1 MKIALTYDLRNHY
14 LELGYT
20 EEQTAEF
27 DSPATIEAIAASLS
41 ELGHTPVQIGHVQ
54 ELTRRLAA
62 GERWDLVF
70 NIAEGLHGLG
80 REALIPALL
89 DAYRIPYTF
98 SDPCVMAVS
107 LHKGF
112 TKSILRDA
120 GLHTP
125 DFTLVGEA
133 ADIDSVDLP
142 YPLFAKPVAEG
153 TGKGITGASR
163 IETPLELELCCREL
177 LARYRQPVLVERY
190 LPGREF
196 TVGILGTGSR
206 ASVLGTLEVI
216 IREQGEPGV
225 YTYLNK
231 ERCEELVEYRFE
243 RGTAIRGT
251 ATRHSP
257 TDRRKGR
264 LTAIRAVEDLALRAW
279 RVLGCRDAG
288 RIDIRLDA
296 DGVPAILE
304 LNPLAGLHPTH
315 SDLPMIATA
324 VGMEYR
330 ELIDRIVCSARER
343 VELRPSQIV
352 PEALSSSSIL
362 V

>member
-1 MKIALTYDLRNHY
+1 MKIALTYDLRSHY
-14 LELGYT
+14 LGLGYT

-27 DSPATIEAIAASLS
+27 DSPDTIRAITAAVS
-41 ELGHTPVQIGHVQ
+41 ELGHEPVQIGHVR

-70 NIAEGLHGLG
+70 NIAEGLEGMG

-120 GLHTP
+120 GLATP
-125 DFTLVGEA
+125 DFVLVREA
-133 ADIDSVDLP
+133 ADIDGVDLS
-142 YPLFAKPVAEG
+142 YPLFVKPVAEG
-153 TGKGITGASR
+153 TGKGISGASR
-163 IETPLELELCCREL
+163 IENSADLRRCCLGL
-177 LARYRQPVLVERY
+177 LATYRQPVLVERY

-206 ASVLGTLEVI
+206 ASVLGTSEVI
-216 IREQGEPGV
+216 IREQGEKGI
-225 YTYLNK
+225 YTYRNK
-231 ERCEELVEYRFE
+231 NSCEELVEYRFLE
-243 RGTAIRGT
+243 DSDIR
-251 ATRHSP
+251 P
-257 TDRRKGR
+257 
-264 LTAIRAVEDLALRAW
+264 VEDLALKAW
-279 RVLGCRDAG
+279 RLLGCRDAG
-288 RIDIRLDA
+288 RIDIRLDEVG
-296 DGVPAILE
+296 DPAILE

-324 VGMEYR
+324 AGMEYR
-330 ELIDRIVCSARER
+330 ELIDRIVTSAMQRSE
-343 VELRPSQIV
+343 PQGPGAV

>member
-1 MKIALTYDLRNHY
+1 MKIALTYDLRSHY
-14 LELGYT
+14 LGLGYT

-27 DSPATIEAIAASLS
+27 DSPATIQAITAALS
-41 ELGHTPVQIGHVQ
+41 ELGHEPVQIGHVR

-70 NIAEGLHGLG
+70 NIAEGLDGLG

-120 GLHTP
+120 GLSTP
-125 DFTLVGEA
+125 DFALVREA
-133 ADIDSVDLP
+133 ADIDRVDLP

-153 TGKGITGASR
+153 TGKGISGTSR
-163 IETPLELELCCREL
+163 IENSADLRRCCLDL
-177 LARYRQPVLVERY
+177 LATYRQPVLVERY

-196 TVGILGTGSR
+196 TVAILGTGYRS
-206 ASVLGTLEVI
+206 SVLGTLEVI
-216 IREQGEPGV
+216 IREHGEQGV
-225 YTYLNK
+225 YTYRNK
-231 ERCEELVEYRFE
+231 ESSEELVKYRFV
-243 RGTAIRGT
+243 GVSDIR
-251 ATRHSP
+251 P
-257 TDRRKGR
+257 
-264 LTAIRAVEDLALRAW
+264 VEDLALRAW
-279 RVLGCRDAG
+279 RLLGCRDAG

-296 DGVPAILE
+296 AGAPAILE

-324 VGMEYR
+324 VGMGYR
-330 ELIDRIVCSARER
+330 ELIDRIVTSAMRRSE
-343 VELRPSQIV
+343 SQVLEAV

>member
-1 MKIALTYDLRNHY
+1 MKIALTYDLRSHY
-14 LELGYT
+14 LELGYS

-27 DSPATIEAIAASLS
+27 DSPATIQAISAALS
-41 ELGHTPVQIGHVQ
+41 QLGHTPVQIGHVQ

-70 NIAEGLHGLG
+70 NIAEGLYGLG

-89 DAYRIPYTF
+89 DAYRIAYTF

-112 TKSILRDA
+112 AKSILRDA
-120 GLHTP
+120 GLPTP
-125 DFTLVGEA
+125 DFVLVREA
-133 ADIDSVDLP
+133 ADIDSVNLT

-163 IETPLELELCCREL
+163 IQAPRELELCCRDL

-196 TVGILGTGSR
+196 TVGVLGTGSR
-206 ASVLGTLEVI
+206 AAVLGTLEVI
-216 IREQGEPGV
+216 IREQGEAGV

-231 ERCEELVEYRFE
+231 EKCEELVEYGFVA
-243 RGTAIRGT
+243 GTA
-251 ATRHSP
+251 
-257 TDRRKGR
+257 D
-264 LTAIRAVEDLALRAW
+264 RAVEDLALQAW
-279 RVLGCRDAG
+279 QILGCRDAG

-296 DGVPAILE
+296 DGVPAIIE
-304 LNPLAGLHPTH
+304 MNPLAGLHPTH
-315 SDLPMIATA
+315 SDLPMIAAA
-324 VGMEYR
+324 VGMGYR
-330 ELIDRIVCSARER
+330 ELIGRIVRSAQER
-343 VELRPSQIV
+343 VEFQSSEV
-352 PEALSSSSIL
+352 APEAPSPSSIL

>member
-1 MKIALTYDLRNHY
+1 MKIGLTYDLRSHY

-27 DSPATIEAIAASLS
+27 DSPATIQAITAALS
-41 ELGHTPVQIGHVQ
+41 ELGHEPVQIGHAQ
-54 ELTRRLAA
+54 ELTRFLAA

-125 DFTLVGEA
+125 DFTLVGDA
-133 ADIDSVDLP
+133 ADVGTVHLP

-153 TGKGITGASR
+153 TGKGISGASR
-163 IETPLELELCCREL
+163 IENSAELRRCCLDL
-177 LARYRQPVLVERY
+177 LATYRQPVLVERY

-196 TVGILGTGSR
+196 TVGILGSGCR

-216 IREQGEPGV
+216 IREQGEQGV
-225 YTYLNK
+225 YTYRNK
-231 ERCEELVEYRFE
+231 ESCEEVVEYRFVE
-243 RGTAIRGT
+243 DSDIRPVG
-251 ATRHSP
+251 
-257 TDRRKGR
+257 
-264 LTAIRAVEDLALRAW
+264 DLALQAW
-279 RVLGCRDAG
+279 RLLGCRDAG

-296 DGVPAILE
+296 DGDPAILE

-324 VGMEYR
+324 VGMDYR
-330 ELIDRIVCSARER
+330 ELIGRIVTSA
-343 VELRPSQIV
+343 LRRSRPQAPGAV

>member
-27 DSPATIEAIAASLS
+27 DSPATIEAIAAALS
-41 ELGHTPVQIGHVQ
+41 ELGHTPVRIGHVQ

-125 DFTLVGEA
+125 DFALVGEA

-231 ERCEELVEYRFE
+231 ERCEELVEYRFV
-243 RGTAIRGT
+243 RG
-251 ATRHSP
+251 
-257 TDRRKGR
+257 
-264 LTAIRAVEDLALRAW
+264 TAIRAVEDLALRAW

-330 ELIDRIVCSARER
+330 ELIDRIVCSARGRMEFQ
-343 VELRPSQIV
+343 PSQIV

>member
-14 LELGYT
+14 LELGLT

-27 DSPATIEAIAASLS
+27 DSPATIQAISAAIY
-41 ELGHTPVQIGHVQ
+41 ELGHVPVQIGHVQ
-54 ELTRRLAA
+54 ELVRRLAG
-62 GERWDLVF
+62 GERWDVVF
-70 NIAEGLHGLG
+70 NIAEGLHGSG

-112 TKSILRDA
+112 TKSILRDG
-120 GLHTP
+120 GLPTP
-125 DFTLVGEA
+125 DFALVREA
-133 ADIDSVDLP
+133 GDIHSVDLP

-153 TGKGITGASR
+153 TGKGITEASR
-163 IETPLELELCCREL
+163 IADSSGLRHCCLELLEKH
-177 LARYRQPVLVERY
+177 RQPVLVERY

-196 TVGILGTGSR
+196 TVGILGTGGR

-216 IREQGEPGV
+216 IREQGEGGA

-231 ERCEELVEYRFE
+231 ERCEELVEYRFVT
-243 RGTAIRGT
+243 GQ
-251 ATRHSP
+251 
-257 TDRRKGR
+257 
-264 LTAIRAVEDLALRAW
+264 AVQSVEALALQAW
-279 RVLGCRDAG
+279 RLLGCRDAG
-288 RIDIRLDA
+288 RIDIRLDEQA
-296 DGVPAILE
+296 EPSILE
-304 LNPLAGLHPTH
+304 VNPLAGLHPTH
-315 SDLPMIATA
+315 SDLSMIATA

-330 ELIDRIVCSARER
+330 ELIDRIVRSALER
-343 VELRPSQIV
+343 RTAQSSEVL

>member
-1 MKIALTYDLRNHY
+1 MNIALTYDLRSHY
-14 LELGYT
+14 LELGLS

-27 DSPATIEAIAASLS
+27 DSPATIEAISAALS
-41 ELGHTPVQIGHVQ
+41 ELGHTPVPIGHVQ

-98 SDPCVMAVS
+98 SDPCVMALS
-107 LHKGF
+107 LHKAF
-112 TKSILRDA
+112 AKSILRDA
-120 GLHTP
+120 GLHTA
-125 DFTLVGEA
+125 DFALVREEG
-133 ADIDSVDLP
+133 DIESVDLT

-163 IETPLELELCCREL
+163 IQSPAELGLCCREL
-177 LARYRQPVLVERY
+177 LARYGQPVLVERY

-196 TVGILGTGSR
+196 TVGVLGTGNR

-216 IREQGEPGV
+216 IREQGESGV

-231 ERCEELVEYRFE
+231 ERCEELVEYHFVSGQDAQ
-243 RGTAIRGT
+243 GTAVR
-251 ATRHSP
+251 
-257 TDRRKGR
+257 D
-264 LTAIRAVEDLALRAW
+264 VEELALRAW
-279 RVLGCRDAG
+279 RNLGCRDAG

-296 DGVPAILE
+296 EGVPAILE

-324 VGMEYR
+324 AGMSYR
-330 ELIDRIVCSARER
+330 QLIDRIIRSAQER
-343 VELRPSQIV
+343 MEFQD
-352 PEALSSSSIL
+352 PEVVSEELSSSSIL

>member
-1 MKIALTYDLRNHY
+1 MKIALTYDLRSHY
-14 LELGYT
+14 LELGLT

-27 DSPATIEAIAASLS
+27 DSPATIQAISEALCQ
-41 ELGHTPVQIGHVQ
+41 LGHVPVQIGRAQ

-70 NIAEGLHGLG
+70 NIAEGLYGLG

-120 GLHTP
+120 GLPTP
-125 DFTLVGEA
+125 DFALVREA
-133 ADIDSVDLP
+133 VDIDSVDLA

-153 TGKGITGASR
+153 TGKGITEASR
-163 IETPLELELCCREL
+163 ITDPSDLRYCCLQLLEKHG
-177 LARYRQPVLVERY
+177 QPVLVERY

-216 IREQGEPGV
+216 IREQGEAGV
-225 YTYLNK
+225 YTYRNK
-231 ERCEELVEYRFE
+231 EKCEELVEYRFVAGE
-243 RGTAIRGT
+243 EGGTAVRLSAEVSKAVRDT
-251 ATRHSP
+251 AVRP
-257 TDRRKGR
+257 
-264 LTAIRAVEDLALRAW
+264 VEELALQTW
-279 RVLGCRDAG
+279 RLLGCRDAG
-288 RIDIRLDA
+288 RVDIRLDA
-296 DGVPAILE
+296 EGAPAVLE
-304 LNPLAGLHPTH
+304 VNPLAGLHPTH
-315 SDLPMIATA
+315 SDLPMIAAA
-324 VGMEYR
+324 VGMSYR
-330 ELIDRIVCSARER
+330 ELMERIVTSARER
-343 VELRPSQIV
+343 AEADPSEVV
-352 PEALSSSSIL
+352 PEASYTSSIL

>member
-1 MKIALTYDLRNHY
+1 MNIALTYDLRSHY
-14 LELGYT
+14 LELGLS

-27 DSPATIEAIAASLS
+27 DSPATIQAICEALCQ
-41 ELGHTPVQIGHVQ
+41 LGHVPVLVGHVQ
-54 ELTRRLAA
+54 ELIRRLAG

-70 NIAEGLHGLG
+70 NIAEGLYGLG

-89 DAYRIPYTF
+89 DSYQIPYTF

-120 GLHTP
+120 GLPTP
-125 DFTLVGEA
+125 DFALVREA
-133 ADIDSVDLP
+133 GDIDCVDLP

-153 TGKGITGASR
+153 TGKGITAASR
-163 IETPLELELCCREL
+163 ITDPWDLRQCCLELLEKHH
-177 LARYRQPVLVERY
+177 QPVLVERY

-196 TVGILGTGSR
+196 TVGILGTGER
-206 ASVLGTLEVI
+206 AAVLGTLEVI
-216 IREQGEPGV
+216 IREQGETGG

-231 ERCEELVEYRFE
+231 QRCEELVEYRYFTGGE
-243 RGTAIRGT
+243 DAIKGGEDDTAV
-251 ATRHSP
+251 
-257 TDRRKGR
+257 RR
-264 LTAIRAVEDLALRAW
+264 VEDLALRAW

-288 RIDIRLDA
+288 RIDIRLDELA
-296 DGVPAILE
+296 EPAILE
-304 LNPLAGLHPTH
+304 VNPLAGLHPTH

-324 VGMEYR
+324 VGMGYR
-330 ELIDRIVCSARER
+330 ELIDRIVASTMER
-343 VELRPSQIV
+343 RAAQSCPAV
-352 PEALSSSSIL
+352 PDASSPSSIL

>member
-27 DSPATIEAIAASLS
+27 DSPATIEAIAAALS
-41 ELGHTPVQIGHVQ
+41 ELGHTPVRIGHVQ

-125 DFTLVGEA
+125 DFALVGEA
-133 ADIDSVDLP
+133 ADIDSVDLH

-225 YTYLNK
+225 YTYINK
-231 ERCEELVEYRFE
+231 ERCEELVEYRFV
-243 RGTAIRGT
+243 RG
-251 ATRHSP
+251 
-257 TDRRKGR
+257 
-264 LTAIRAVEDLALRAW
+264 TAIRAVEDLALRAW

-330 ELIDRIVCSARER
+330 ELIDRIVCSARGR
-343 VELRPSQIV
+343 VEFQPSQIV

>member
-1 MKIALTYDLRNHY
+1 MKIALTYDLRSHY
-14 LELGYT
+14 LALGYT

-27 DSPATIEAIAASLS
+27 DSPVTIQAIATALS
-41 ELGHTPVQIGHVQ
+41 QLGHTPVQIGNAQ
-54 ELTRRLAA
+54 ELISRLAA

-89 DAYRIPYTF
+89 DAYRIAYTF

-112 TKSILRDA
+112 TKRILRDA
-120 GLHTP
+120 GLPTP
-125 DFTLVGEA
+125 DFALVREA
-133 ADIDSVDLP
+133 ADIDAVSLP
-142 YPLFAKPVAEG
+142 YPLFAKPLAEG

-163 IETPLELELCCREL
+163 IGSPAELRRCCLDL
-177 LARYRQPVLVERY
+177 LAEHRQPVLVERY

-206 ASVLGTLEVI
+206 ASVLGALEVI
-216 IREQGEPGV
+216 IRERGEPGV

-231 ERCEELVEYRFE
+231 ERCEELVEYRFVSGE
-243 RGTAIRGT
+243 AIRQV
-251 ATRHSP
+251 A
-257 TDRRKGR
+257 
-264 LTAIRAVEDLALRAW
+264 ELALRAW
-279 RVLGCRDAG
+279 RILGCRDAG
-288 RIDIRLDA
+288 RLDIRLDA

-304 LNPLAGLHPTH
+304 VNPLAGLHPTH
-315 SDLPMIATA
+315 SDLPMIATS
-324 VGMEYR
+324 VGMDYR
-330 ELIDRIVCSARER
+330 ELIDRIVCSAKER
-343 VELRPSQIV
+343 VEFQPSEVV
-352 PEALSSSSIL
+352 PEALSSSSIF

>member
-1 MKIALTYDLRNHY
+1 MKIALTYDLRSHY
-14 LELGYT
+14 LELGYS

-27 DSPATIEAIAASLS
+27 DSPATIQAISAALS

-89 DAYRIPYTF
+89 DAYRIAYTF

-120 GLHTP
+120 GLSTP
-125 DFTLVGEA
+125 DFALVREA
-133 ADIDSVDLP
+133 AEIDSVDLT

-163 IETPLELELCCREL
+163 IETPRELELCCRDL
-177 LARYRQPVLVERY
+177 LARYEQPVLVERY

-196 TVGILGTGSR
+196 TVGVLGTGSR
-206 ASVLGTLEVI
+206 ASALGTLEVI
-216 IREQGEPGV
+216 ILAQGEQGA
-225 YTYLNK
+225 YSYLNK
-231 ERCEELVEYRFE
+231 ERCEELVEYRFVD
-243 RGTAIRGT
+243 GTTGSA
-251 ATRHSP
+251 
-257 TDRRKGR
+257 
-264 LTAIRAVEDLALRAW
+264 AIRAVEDLALQAW
-279 RVLGCRDAG
+279 RILGCRDAG
-288 RIDIRLDA
+288 RIDIRLDE
-296 DGVPAILE
+296 DGVPAVLE
-304 LNPLAGLHPTH
+304 VNPLAGLHPTH
-315 SDLPMIATA
+315 SDLPMIAAA
-324 VGMEYR
+324 VGMGYR
-330 ELIDRIVCSARER
+330 DLIDRIVRSARER
-343 VELRPSQIV
+343 VEFQYSEVV
-352 PEALSSSSIL
+352 PEAPSPSSIL

>member
-1 MKIALTYDLRNHY
+1 MKIALTYDLRSHY
-14 LELGYT
+14 LELGYS

-27 DSPATIEAIAASLS
+27 DSPATIQAISAALS
-41 ELGHTPVQIGHVQ
+41 QLGHTPVQIGHVQ

-70 NIAEGLHGLG
+70 NIAEGLYGLG

-89 DAYRIPYTF
+89 DAYRIAYTF

-112 TKSILRDA
+112 AKSILRDA
-120 GLHTP
+120 GLPTP
-125 DFTLVGEA
+125 DFVLVREA
-133 ADIDSVDLP
+133 ADIDSVNLT

-163 IETPLELELCCREL
+163 IQAPRELELCCRDL

-196 TVGILGTGSR
+196 TVGVLGTGSR
-206 ASVLGTLEVI
+206 AAVLGTLEVI
-216 IREQGEPGV
+216 IREQGEAGV

-231 ERCEELVEYRFE
+231 EKCEELVEYGFVA
-243 RGTAIRGT
+243 GTA
-251 ATRHSP
+251 
-257 TDRRKGR
+257 D
-264 LTAIRAVEDLALRAW
+264 RAVEDLALQAW
-279 RVLGCRDAG
+279 QILGCRDAR

-296 DGVPAILE
+296 DGVPAIIE
-304 LNPLAGLHPTH
+304 MNPLAGLHPTH
-315 SDLPMIATA
+315 SDLPMIAAA
-324 VGMEYR
+324 VGMGYR
-330 ELIDRIVCSARER
+330 ELIGRIVRSAQER
-343 VELRPSQIV
+343 VEFQSSEV
-352 PEALSSSSIL
+352 APEAPSPSSIL